1 MSYTSQMSQNR
12 IVVKFAGPSG
22 KGINTLGKIVSKSI
36 KNSGFYNF
44 AYREY
49 PSLIKGG
56 VASYQID
63 IANHKIVSSSR
74 DTDILALL
82 TNQSKERYLE
92 DIRENGVI
100 IYGKDELTLTDEEK
114 EWIEK
119 KSLHLLSLDT
129 AKLALDAGGTE
140 IMANM
145 VLLGFIWRL
154 LSLKPKALEEV
165 VRETFKNKDVDMEAE
180 ISCVMA
186 GYNCELAEEKLL
198 KPILFEPNEKLD
210 KSLSITGNQAIA
222 LGAITAGCR
231 AYYAYPMTP
240 ATSIFKFLGETYQE
254 TGILVKQAE
263 NEITAVQMA
272 MGSMNMGTRAMTATS
287 GGGFDLMSETLSCA
301 GISEVPL
308 VVVLAQ
314 RAGAGTGVP
323 TWTGAGDVL
332 LAVNA
337 GHGEFPRCVISV
349 SNPEDAYELTQKA
362 FNIAEIYQLPVI
374 LLTDKQIAESIFNTD
389 ELPKPI
395 KIERGLKVAENR
407 YEITD
412 DGISPRWIPSEE
424 NPVMLVS
431 SDEHKANS
439 QSTEDSTDVIE
450 MSDKR
455 MRKLE
460 TLKESLPEPK
470 YIGNKDAE
478 IVFVG
483 CGSAGNAV
491 EDILE
496 SYPNIGYLKY
506 QYLYPLKYE
515 KIIELHEDGA
525 RIVIVENNQNGE
537 FAKLIKQESG
547 FEIPERLLKYNG
559 RPFFIEDILDFLNN

>member
-1 MSYTSQMSQNR
+1 MSYTSQMPQNR

-56 VASYQID
+56 IASYQID

-82 TNQSKERYLE
+82 TNQSKEKYLA

-100 IYGKDELTLTDEEK
+100 IYGKDQLTLTGDEK
-114 EWIEK
+114 EYIEK
-119 KSLHLLSLDT
+119 KNLHLLSLDT
-129 AKLALDAGGTE
+129 TKLALDGGGIE

-165 VRETFKNKDVDMEAE
+165 VKETFKDKDVDMEAE
-180 ISCVMA
+180 INCVMA
-186 GYNCELAEEKLL
+186 GYNCLLAEEKLL
-198 KPILFEPNEKLD
+198 KPIIFEPNEELG

-301 GISEVPL
+301 GIAEVPL

-374 LLTDKQIAESIFNTD
+374 LLTDKQIAESIFNID

-395 KIERGLKVAENR
+395 KIERGLKVGENR

-412 DGISPRWIPSEE
+412 DGISPRWVPSEE

-439 QSTEDSTDVIE
+439 QSTESSTDVIE

-470 YIGNKDAE
+470 YIGSKDAE

-506 QYLYPLKYE
+506 QYIYPLKYE
-515 KIIELHEDGA
+515 KIIELHEGGA

-559 RPFFIEDILDFLNN
+559 RPFFIEDILDFLNK